1 MKKVLFTDLD
11 GTLLDLY
18 DYSYDAALPA
28 LEALKTRKI
37 PVVFCTAKTLVEN
50 EYYRK
55 ELGIDDPF
63 IVENGGAIFVP
74 ENYFSFGFE
83 CKKKG
88 DYCVVEFGAL
98 YGELR
103 DALRAIKGET
113 GFKITGFGDM
123 TAEEVA
129 ADANL
134 SVELAKLA
142 KQKEYNESF
151 IFDELESEAAVL
163 FEKIKEKGFAVTHGG
178 RYYNIHGKNADKGK
192 AVRALTELFKREYGE
207 VKTFG
212 VGDSMNDISML
223 NAVEH
228 PAVVKNK
235 KGAWLDISLPG
246 LYKAK
251 GEGPEGWAEVV
262 EKLLKQERI
271 IFDNRTQMNADN
283 QDFKYKELTEEI
295 IRIFYR
301 VYNKLGYGF
310 LEKVYENAMMIELK
324 KEVIPAV
331 SQYAIKV
338 LYEGKVIGEYYADIL
353 VENKVIVE
361 IKAARSL
368 VKENEAQ
375 LLNYLKATDIE
386 VGLLVNFGTKP
397 EVKRKAFDNLRK

>member
-1 MKKVLFTDLD
+1 MKQVLFTDLD
-11 GTLLDLY
+11 GTMLDLY

-83 CKKKG
+83 CKKRG

-103 DALRAIKGET
+103 DALRAIREET

-134 SVELAKLA
+134 SVEMAKLA

-151 IFDELESEAAVL
+151 IFDEPESEAAVL

-192 AVRALTELFKREYGE
+192 AVRTLTELFKREYGE
-207 VKTFG
+207 VKTSG

-223 NAVEH
+223 NAVEQ

-262 EKLLKQERI
+262 EKLLKQEGI

-283 QDFKYKELTEEI
+283 QDFK
-295 IRIFYR
+295 F
-301 VYNKLGYGF
+301 
-310 LEKVYENAMMIELK
+310 
-324 KEVIPAV
+324 
-331 SQYAIKV
+331 
-338 LYEGKVIGEYYADIL
+338 
-353 VENKVIVE
+353 
-361 IKAARSL
+361 
-368 VKENEAQ
+368 
-375 LLNYLKATDIE
+375 
-386 VGLLVNFGTKP
+386 NFGTKP
-397 EVKRKAFDNLRK
+397 EVKRKAFDNSRKIGRR